1 MIQIGR
7 YQLDE
12 EEMVLSCDD
21 QRVLLEPKVFE
32 VLTYFCQHHNRYIS
46 MTELHENIWQG
57 RCVSDAA
64 VRRIIS
70 KIRILMNDDH
80 KNPTYIQSLPKRGY
94 KLICPVEYDIEDDV
108 ETSAVESTAVVT
120 PNVSEH
126 NEANNYNGPAESEEH
141 QDLAEEVAGKSV
153 QVIKKPKKFKYTFL
167 SLLILCICILSYL
180 VKPWFFPA
188 IVHTQVV
195 NTLPGDKIAVT
206 QSADGS
212 YLAFSGQVQDDSGFQ
227 IYIKHQSDFD
237 FRPITQQTHLP
248 GALAFSPDNQFLYF
262 SDSTPSASFLY
273 RISIKDGGSAAEVI
287 VKNYYLI
294 SDVFS
299 ARTTGDVFFAA
310 KETANSPFLIYQYD
324 IKNKKII
331 NITSSSQAES
341 LDIKGDISFDGTKLA
356 VLRTNRLGYSDELR
370 IINLT
375 NNEVVKR
382 KQIPGGVFDIA
393 WEDDTNILVLRRK
406 QLIRVN
412 MSSNGATQNFKLGE
426 ELLNLDSNSQKIVS
440 INLGL
445 KQKLFIE
452 KTLPFSEL
460 ETRRILTKDIYQMRY
475 FGDKTLALLK
485 GGEVTQLGFIDLDT
499 NHFDSILATEYEL
512 RVLDVAISN
521 SLILVKINRRFALFD
536 PANIGLE
543 YITTGDDIVSDA
555 AFSIDG
561 RKVLFTTK
569 NYEQWR
575 ASTFDVETKVVEPL
589 ILAARYVR
597 PFGDNYIIGNA
608 EGNMFFYDAETKNKV
623 ALNQNLSKEPNAQ
636 WFVRG
641 NYVYWSSHDLVNTT
655 FFQLNID
662 NINKP
667 MMSKQEFKYAQ
678 VGPDFSIDTKNEK
691 FLMSQIKHMTSEV
704 LEVLIK

>member
-21 QRVLLEPKVFE
+21 QRALLEPKVFE

-120 PNVSEH
+120 PNVSDH

-167 SLLILCICILSYL
+167 SFLILCICILAYL
-180 VKPWFFPA
+180 AKSWFFPA

-212 YLAFSGQVQDDSGFQ
+212 YLAFSGQVQDESGFQ
-227 IYIKHQSDFD
+227 IYIKHQSDVD
-237 FRPITQQTHLP
+237 FRPITQQAYLP
-248 GALAFSPDNQFLYF
+248 GALAFSADNQFLYF
-262 SDSTPSASFLY
+262 SDSTQNNSSLNRIKINDENASVELIADSY
-273 RISIKDGGSAAEVI
+273 AV
-287 VKNYYLI
+287 I
-294 SDVFS
+294 SDVFT
-299 ARTTGDVFFAA
+299 ARTSSGIFFAA
-310 KETANSPFLIYQYD
+310 KKTADQPFLIYKYEE
-324 IKNKKII
+324 KSGKIRT
-331 NITSSSQAES
+331 ITASSQVES

-356 VLRTNRLGYSDELR
+356 VLRTNLLSHSNELR
-370 IINLT
+370 IIDLT
-375 NNEVVKR
+375 SNEVVKR
-382 KQIPGGVFDIA
+382 KQIPGSVFDIA

-412 MSSNGATQNFKLGE
+412 MSSNGETQNFKLGE

-543 YITTGDDIVSDA
+543 YITTGDDIVNDA
-555 AFSIDG
+555 AFSSDG

-575 ASTFDVETKVVEPL
+575 ASMFDIETKVVEPL

-608 EGNMFFYDAETKNKV
+608 DGEMFLYDVESNNKE
-623 ALNQNLSKEPNAQ
+623 ALNYKLSSEPNAQ
-636 WFVRG
+636 WLVRD
-641 NYVYWSSHDLVNTT
+641 NFVYWSSHDLVHTT
-655 FFQLNID
+655 FNQLNIEH
-662 NINKP
+662 INNP
-667 MMSKQEFKYAQ
+667 VISKQQFNYTQ
-678 VGPDFSIDTKNEK
+678 VGPDFSIDANNES
-691 FLMSQIKHMTSEV
+691 FLMSQTKNMTSEV